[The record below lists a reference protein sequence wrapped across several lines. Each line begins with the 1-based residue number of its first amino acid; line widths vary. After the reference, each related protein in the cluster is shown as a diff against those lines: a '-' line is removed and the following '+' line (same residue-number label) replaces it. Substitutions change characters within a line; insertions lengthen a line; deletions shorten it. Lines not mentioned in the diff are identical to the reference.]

1 MSNNEVKNS
10 DKFITILGWIGTAL
24 SVAMYVF
31 YLDTIQGNLAS
42 PEHDRFLQPLAASVN
57 CTVWTCYGLFKTPR
71 DLPIAF
77 ANMPG
82 IIFGVATVISA
93 LV

>member
-31 YLDTIQGNLAS
+31 YIDTIQGNLAS
-42 PEHDRFLQPLAASVN
+42 PEHDRFLQP
-57 CTVWTCYGLFKTPR
+57 
-71 DLPIAF
+71 
-77 ANMPG
+77 
-82 IIFGVATVISA
+82 
-93 LV
+93 